1 MAKGELCNVV
11 EVRRVS
17 EKELCEIDGLRERK
31 RIVTSRL
38 DKNKRQNDFLSIRK
52 EQ

>member
-11 EVRRVS
+11 EVRKVS

-38 DKNKRQNDFLSIRK
+38 DKNKIKTEFLSIRK